1 MTFEQMQALIGQMLE
16 VQRQLQEN
24 QLIHTAEMAE
34 IRAVANSNARAIEA
48 LGERQDAYYAKTQ
61 TQLLELIRVVGYIGD
76 RTDQRF
82 EQVQDRLNRLEN

>member
-16 VQRQLQEN
+16 IQRQLQEN

-48 LGERQDAYYAKTQ
+48 LGNKVSNLIEIVGDFAESTNTRLN
-61 TQLLELIRVVGYIGD
+61 LLEN
-76 RTDQRF
+76 Q
-82 EQVQDRLNRLEN
+82 